1 MQRETN
7 KKSPTPHPIVTMVS
21 TRSGDAHQAETNA
34 TSAAAAAAAA
44 ARNDDEDFVDADDN
58 VGDSYR

>member
-7 KKSPTPHPIVTMVS
+7 KKSPTPPPGHPIVTMVS

-44 ARNDDEDFVDADDN
+44 AARNDEDFVDADE
-58 VGDSYR
+58 